1 MHRKQLNKKMKPHPN
16 IIFILLNNNKLM
28 LIISMVC
35 SLSYTKDAH
44 LVFQLHEEKKVL
56 ENVFWGLLNDFNAI

>member
-1 MHRKQLNKKMKPHPN
+1 MGNKLNKKMKPHAN

-28 LIISMVC
+28 LIISMLC
-35 SLSYTKDAH
+35 FLSYTKDAH

-56 ENVFWGLLNDFNAI
+56 ENVFGVF